1 MSYYKTRFMFCKLNV
16 RGILYLMVQLPIL
29 FDICFECLR
38 HLCLCLICLNNL
50 TFKFMLMVSRSK
62 LIWFCC
68 MNWPVFNQASYI
80 SVFTLSQTNPIWQ
93 TQYSLYGNWFSFIQ
107 LFIIRNLNNQMA
119 HFLNVIIS
127 YMVEST
133 ISEAKDFFIMKNKIS
148 LLLLKNFQT

>member
-1 MSYYKTRFMFCKLNV
+1 MFCKLNV
-16 RGILYLMVQLPIL
+16 RVILYLMVQLPIL

-80 SVFTLSQTNPIWQ
+80 SVVTLSHQPNLTNPVQPLCEWVFF
-93 TQYSLYGNWFSFIQ
+93 YSVIYHQQFEQSDGTFPECHNFLYG
-107 LFIIRNLNNQMA
+107 
-119 HFLNVIIS
+119 
-127 YMVEST
+127 
-133 ISEAKDFFIMKNKIS
+133 
-148 LLLLKNFQT
+148 